1 MNNLREE
8 YKERIAEKIAEIDN
22 LWILNQIVKFV
33 MNITKQVVFM
43 ANDEN
48 NKEIAEIKEL
58 IADARKIFPQ
68 DLMDRTSDFEFV
80 RAMLKAVIEKG
91 SVQLE

>member
-1 MNNLREE
+1 
-8 YKERIAEKIAEIDN
+8 
-22 LWILNQIVKFV
+22 
-33 MNITKQVVFM
+33 M